1 MMKLGLGLYKHML
14 TPENYAFAKQ
24 CGVTHI
30 VAHLTDY
37 FNESPTLPGQD
48 SSGWGVSHGDASIWS
63 KESLAALKAEI
74 NDAGLELA
82 AIENF
87 DPAHWY
93 DVLLGGPK
101 REEQLVFLKQVVQ
114 DMGEVGIPVI
124 GYNFSIAGVCGWSEG
139 PYARGGATSVGFVES
154 EGKSLDQM
162 PNGMVWNM
170 TIDKNAPP
178 GSIEPIDHET
188 LWANFKVFHEAILP
202 VAEASGVHMAAHP
215 DDPPMPTI
223 RGHARLVYQPR
234 FYDKMF
240 ADNPSPSNRAELCIG
255 SISEMTEGDI
265 YEDVDRWSKNNR
277 VGYVHLRNVRG
288 TVPNYHE
295 VFIDEGDVDISRILS
310 ILHKNGFEGAIIPDH
325 TPQLS
330 CAAPW
335 HAGMAFALGF
345 IKAEINRLNRLST

>member
-1 MMKLGLGLYKHML
+1 MKLGLGLYKKML

-37 FNESPTLPGQD
+37 FSATPKLVDQN
-48 SSGWGVSHGDASIWS
+48 SSDWGATSGNRDLWSRDA
-63 KESLAALKAEI
+63 LAALKDEI
-74 NDAGLELA
+74 NTAGLELA

-87 DPAHWY
+87 DPAHWF

-101 REEQLVFLKQVVQ
+101 RAEQLEFLKQIIRA
-114 DMGEVGIPVI
+114 MGAVGIPVM

-139 PYARGGATSVGFVES
+139 PFARGGALSVGFVKDD
-154 EGKSLDQM
+154 GKALAPI

-170 TIDKNAPP
+170 TYDPNAPA
-178 GSIEPIDHET
+178 GTLAPIGPEELWSNLHAFQET
-188 LWANFKVFHEAILP
+188 LLP
-202 VAEASGVHMAAHP
+202 VAEEAGVQLAAHP
-215 DDPPMPTI
+215 DDPPMPTM

-240 ADNPSPSNRAELCIG
+240 AANPSPANRAELCIG
-255 SISEMTEGDI
+255 SIAEMTEGDI
-265 YEDVDRWSKNNR
+265 YEDVERWSQDNR
-277 VGYVHLRNVRG
+277 VGYVHLRNVHG

-295 VFIDEGDVDISRILS
+295 VFIDEGDVDIPRILS
-310 ILHKNGFEGAIIPDH
+310 ILHRSGFDGTVIPDH
-325 TPQLS
+325 TPQLN

-335 HAGMAFALGF
+335 HAGMAFALGYMR
-345 IKAEINRLNRLST
+345 AEIDRVCG